1 MKLSLIVPCY
11 NEQDNIL
18 PFFEETANAFKELP
32 KEIKSI
38 EIIFVNDGSTDLTSQ
53 KLKELYSSYSS
64 IVTVVEFSR
73 NFGKEAAMLA
83 GLRHAQGD
91 FVTIIDA
98 DLQQRPEIVVDMVKH
113 LLENE
118 DCDMVA
124 AYQSERIE
132 GRLMSFLK
140 KMFYKCINLASET
153 DFYQGASDFRTFRK
167 RVAETIISLPEYYR
181 FAKGIFS
188 WIGFNTYYMPYKV
201 EKRHAGKSKWSFFK
215 FFKYALEGIIA
226 FTTLPLKLATG
237 MGILTFMAS
246 IFYMFVVI
254 IQKLFFE
261 VDVPGYATIVV
272 LILFLGGLQLLLLG
286 VVGEYL
292 ARTYIQGKNRPIYIE
307 KQVLKGTKKSFE
319 KDFDDAQNH

>member
-11 NEQDNIL
+11 NEQDNIF

-32 KEIKSI
+32 KEIKSL
-38 EIIFVNDGSTDLTSQ
+38 EMIFVNDGSNDLTSQ
-53 KLKELYSSYSS
+53 KLKELYSSYPTL
-64 IVTVVEFSR
+64 VTVVEFSR

-98 DLQQRPEIVVDMVKH
+98 DLQQRPEIVVNMVKH

-132 GRLMSFLK
+132 GKVMSFFK
-140 KMFYKCINLASET
+140 KMFYKCINLTSET
-153 DFYQGASDFRTFRK
+153 EFFQGASDFRTFRK
-167 RVAETIISLPEYYR
+167 RVAEAILSLPEYYR
-181 FAKGIFS
+181 FSKGIFS
-188 WIGFNTYYMPYKV
+188 WIGFNTYYLPYV
-201 EKRHAGKSKWSFFK
+201 AEERFSGKSKWSFFK
-215 FFKYALEGIIA
+215 FVKYAIDGIIA
-226 FTTLPLKLATG
+226 FTTLPLKIATG
-237 MGILTFMAS
+237 MGVVTFMAS
-246 IFYMFVVI
+246 ILYMFIVI
-254 IQKLFFE
+254 IQKLFFG

-286 VVGEYL
+286 IVGEYL
-292 ARTYIQGKNRPIYIE
+292 ARTYIQGKNRPVYIE
-307 KQVLKGTKKSFE
+307 KQVLNAKTRATE
-319 KDFDDAQNH
+319 KDFDNE

>member
-32 KEIKSI
+32 KEINSI

-64 IVTVVEFSR
+64 IVSVVEFSR

-83 GLRHAQGD
+83 GLRHAKGD

-98 DLQQRPEIVVDMVKH
+98 DLQQRPEVVVEMVKH

-132 GRLMSFLK
+132 GRLISFLK
-140 KMFYKCINLASET
+140 KMFYKCINIASET

-167 RVAETIISLPEYYR
+167 KVAEAILSLPEYYR

-201 EKRHAGKSKWSFFK
+201 EKRHSGKSKWSYFK

-237 MGILTFMAS
+237 MGVLTFMAS
-246 IFYMFVVI
+246 ILYMFVVI
-254 IQKLFFE
+254 VQKLFFE

-292 ARTYIQGKNRPIYIE
+292 ARTYIQGKNRPVYIE
-307 KQVLKGTKKSFE
+307 RQVLEAQKKPLE
-319 KDFDDAQNH
+319 KDFDNE